1 MQNRMLA
8 LNCDC
13 PDSFQC
19 QDSSFGLRK
28 NLQVKYTNSPINSTS
43 TIPNIINP
51 MILPILTEFVA
62 CGVGAG
68 QRKGKVTAKAV
79 PHVKRSTLIP
89 CMTKQVD
96 RNATLYTDG
105 FPVYDQMTRL
115 GYKHLRIEHGAKVC
129 VVGSIH
135 TNSIEG
141 FWSLVKRGITGV
153 YHAISPKY
161 LQSYIDEY
169 TFRYNHR
176 NDEKAM
182 FKIVLNQITTS

>member
-43 TIPNIINP
+43 TMPNIINP

-68 QRKGKVTAKAV
+68 VIFGTTVGTGV
-79 PHVKRSTLIP
+79 GVIVGVGED
-89 CMTKQVD
+89 MGV
-96 RNATLYTDG
+96 G
-105 FPVYDQMTRL
+105 VGL
-115 GYKHLRIEHGAKVC
+115 GV
-129 VVGSIH
+129 VVGD
-135 TNSIEG
+135 G
-141 FWSLVKRGITGV
+141 DGDGV
-153 YHAISPKY
+153 GGGA
-161 LQSYIDEY
+161 DDAER
-169 TFRYNHR
+169 FRN
-176 NDEKAM
+176 
-182 FKIVLNQITTS
+182 VLLPAAQIAVSFA